1 MVRPIPVVLGGALVA
16 LTLAGC
22 ATPQTQARTLYDD
35 LGGQTGVE
43 AIVSEM
49 LLKVADDRRIS
60 AAFAAS
66 NLTRLRRLLAEQMCE
81 VAGGPCKYTGYSMVE
96 SHRGM
101 EVTEIE
107 FNAVVE
113 ALIYA
118 MEDLKITTATQ
129 NRLLAKLAPMR
140 DEIIYR

>member
-1 MVRPIPVVLGGALVA
+1 MGRPIVSVFCGALVA
-16 LTLAGC
+16 LALAGC
-22 ATPQTQARTLYDD
+22 AAQPAHRTLYED
-35 LGGQTGVE
+35 LGGQKGVE

-66 NLTRLRRLLAEQMCE
+66 NLTRLRRLLAEQVCA
-81 VAGGPCKYTGYSMVE
+81 VADGPCKYTGYSMVE

-118 MEDLKITTATQ
+118 MEDLKIATPTQ

>member
-1 MVRPIPVVLGGALVA
+1 MARPTFALLGGALVVLA
-16 LTLAGC
+16 LTGC
-22 ATPQTQARTLYDD
+22 ATAPAHKTLYED
-35 LGGQTGVE
+35 LGGKQGVD

-49 LLKVADDRRIS
+49 LLKVADDKRIS
-60 AAFAAS
+60 ATFAAA
-66 NLTRLRRLLAEQMCE
+66 NLTRLRRLLAEQVCE
-81 VAGGPCKYTGYSMVE
+81 VSDGPCKYTGYSMIE

-101 EVTEIE
+101 EVTEVE

-118 MEDLKITTATQ
+118 MEDLKIAVPTQ

-140 DEIIYR
+140 DEIVYR